1 MLDCLIIGAGP
12 AGIVCTKELLENG
25 VDNIVCLDQASDMG
39 GTFRKSYDSLTL
51 TTSAVMSMFSDFWIG
66 DDQTMAVWGKSEAVD
81 YWLRYADHFN
91 VTDKLRFGQRVS
103 SVRPA
108 ADSAWRVQTDSGE
121 EFVTK
126 RVVVASGNNNV
137 PRYPDWRMRVAS
149 PEVQVFHSHNY
160 KNADSLRGKRVL
172 IVGGGESGTDIALEV
187 SKVAEQCWISL
198 RCSTGWLT
206 PRKRGTTPADIAT
219 HRGVW
224 GLPRSYGPDFT
235 RGLIRVEIGRNTPVS
250 DAAAMLNKKVA
261 NRLGVFGTYGTKTFS
276 LPVAIA
282 EFGCKLVGEI
292 TGLEE
297 DGRRLSTSEGESIED
312 VDAIVFCTG
321 FTNRIDFL
329 PEELRETNPRD
340 LYKHMFHPDL
350 GLRLCW
356 LGRARANFGSQFP
369 IMELQAR
376 YFAQLCK
383 GACRLPERSVL
394 NDNIQRDRLQFENQF
409 EKHAISIPSLV
420 DYPAYA
426 DGMARLLG
434 ATPPYWSYFFFRNKV
449 WRRIVYGAL
458 QGTQFRLKGLG
469 SKPKL
474 ARDILKKCPSL
485 KLSDKRARLGYI
497 GRITCAWRWIAG
509 YGPRFLLRKAD
520 RSGAH

>member
-12 AGIVCTKELLENG
+12 AGLVCTKELVEHG
-25 VDNIVCLDQASDMG
+25 VDNIVCLEQAADLG

-66 DDQTMAVWGKSEAVD
+66 DDQTMKVWHKSEAVE
-81 YWLRYADHFN
+81 YWRRYADHFN
-91 VTDKLRFGQRVS
+91 VVDKFRFGQQVA

-108 ADSAWRVQTDSGE
+108 PDGAWRVRTDSGE
-121 EFVTK
+121 ELLTK
-126 RVVVASGNNNV
+126 RLVVASGNNNV
-137 PRYPDWRMRVAS
+137 PRYPDWKTGVTS
-149 PEVQVFHSHNY
+149 PEVEVIHAHNY

-206 PRKRGTTPADIAT
+206 PRKRGDTPADIAT

-250 DAAAMLNKKVA
+250 DAAAMLNSKVA

-276 LPVAIA
+276 LPTAMA
-282 EFGCKLVGEI
+282 EFGCKMVSEI
-292 TGLEE
+292 TGIHAG
-297 DGRRLSTSEGESIED
+297 GRRLSTSEGQLLD
-312 VDAIVFCTG
+312 NVDAIVFCTG
-321 FTNRIDFL
+321 YTNRIDYL
-329 PEELRETNPRD
+329 PQEIRETNPRD

-369 IMELQAR
+369 VMELQAR

-383 GACRLPERSVL
+383 GACRLPQRPVL
-394 NDNIQRDRLQFENQF
+394 NDEIQQDRMLFEDQF
-409 EKHAISIPSLV
+409 EKHAVTIPSLV
-420 DYPAYA
+420 DYPAYV
-426 DGMARLLG
+426 DGMAKLLG
-434 ATPPYWSYFFFRNKV
+434 STPPYWRYFFFHHTV
-449 WRRIVYGAL
+449 WRKIVYGAL

-469 SKPKL
+469 SKPRL
-474 ARDILKKCPSL
+474 ARKILKKCPSL
-485 KLSDKRARLGYI
+485 KVSDKRALLGLR
-497 GRITCAWRWIAG
+497 GRIVCAWRWVAG
-509 YGPRFLLRKAD
+509 DRPHLRY
-520 RSGAH
+520 RSANESQSR